1 MCRYQH
7 KVTKNI
13 KKQREMAQAKGQNK
27 SIETDPMKKKVY
39 DLYDNEFKTSH
50 KDAQWAQENDE

>member
-1 MCRYQH
+1 
-7 KVTKNI
+7 
-13 KKQREMAQAKGQNK
+13 MAQAKGQNK
-27 SIETDPMKKKVY
+27 FIETDPMKKKVY